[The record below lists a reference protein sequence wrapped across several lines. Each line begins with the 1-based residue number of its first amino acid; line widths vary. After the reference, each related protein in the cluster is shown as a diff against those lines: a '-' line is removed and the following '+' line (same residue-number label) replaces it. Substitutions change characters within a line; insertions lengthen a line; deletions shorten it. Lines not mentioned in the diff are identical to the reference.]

1 MLLLYYRCACA
12 CRVASWVSQSAVCLE
27 CCRCCSTTST
37 ASCQATETAPVASHF
52 ADTPSRRQVDSPTPK
67 VSSSKSQQASSD
79 GQLADNE
86 VTSATVTLP
95 STVVR
100 SPTMKSNRRILNGGN
115 LCHSFRK
122 LHDICRHSYAVDR
135 GLVVGFCA
143 QPLYCYRPYCPAA
156 KFPSP
161 SSYMVSDEPFPDR
174 SRPMS
179 C

>member
-12 CRVASWVSQSAVCLE
+12 CRVASWVSQSAVSLE

-52 ADTPSRRQVDSPTPK
+52 ADTPSCRQVDSPTPK
-67 VSSSKSQQASSD
+67 VSSSKSQQASTD
-79 GQLADNE
+79 GQLADKE

-115 LCHSFRK
+115 LCHLFRK

-143 QPLYCYRPYCPAA
+143 QPHYCY
-156 KFPSP
+156 
-161 SSYMVSDEPFPDR
+161 
-174 SRPMS
+174 
-179 C
+179 